1 MKLIQSIKEILREE
15 LEPKWNTSNEYNYQ
29 DGFCNYFADNLIVK
43 LKKQYPDRNIRY
55 YLILADL
62 IYDYD
67 EGELEDSTIVHAYV
81 KIDNL
86 YLDSNGLSTEE
97 DVNQRMQDWYD
108 EKLLDLPE
116 DYRLEIWHK
125 EYNKIPKRFLKRAT
139 ICDSKRIKKDIDL
152 FLSHPEVKQLLES
165 NIKGGVNNLPEKP
178 NKVLF
183 NDFWL
188 SQLETDGDYVKLYHF
203 GSPDLEYLDPSHFG
217 KHSYTSSE
225 QWWGKKRL
233 FFYTNL
239 NQKERIVSGTLYT
252 ATVDLKDLY
261 PFNKDPLNLY
271 DIAAKMYGSQNIPYQ
286 MQVIYMSGML
296 EKMGYKGMIY
306 KWHDDSLLAVIWE
319 KVKNITSKQ
328 EKKEYKLPTS
338 DLNGW
343 PIEGGVSSN
352 PRLSDE
358 DKINEVVRTM
368 KKSNYPQDFIDNY
381 LNLMKSR

>member
-15 LEPKWNTSNEYNYQ
+15 LYS
-29 DGFCNYFADNLIVK
+29 
-43 LKKQYPDRNIRY
+43 
-55 YLILADL
+55 
-62 IYDYD
+62 
-67 EGELEDSTIVHAYV
+67 
-81 KIDNL
+81 
-86 YLDSNGLSTEE
+86 
-97 DVNQRMQDWYD
+97 
-108 EKLLDLPE
+108 
-116 DYRLEIWHK
+116 
-125 EYNKIPKRFLKRAT
+125 AT
-139 ICDSKRIKKDIDL
+139 KD
-152 FLSHPEVKQLLES
+152 
-165 NIKGGVNNLPEKP
+165 NLPEKP

-203 GSPDLEYLDPSHFG
+203 GNPDLEYLDPSHFG

-239 NQKERIVSGTLYT
+239 NQKERIVSGTLYI

-271 DIAAKMYGSQNIPYQ
+271 DIAAKMYGSENIPYQ
-286 MQVIYMSGML
+286 RQVIYMSGML

-319 KVKNITSKQ
+319 KVKNLTSKQ
-328 EKKEYKLPTS
+328 ENKEYKLPVS

-343 PIEGGVSSN
+343 PIEDGVSTDD
-352 PRLSDE
+352 RLSDE
-358 DKINEVVRTM
+358 EKINRVVKTM
-368 KKSNYPQDFIDNY
+368 ERSNYPQDFIDNY
-381 LNLMKSR
+381 LSLMNSR

>member
-15 LEPKWNTSNEYNYQ
+15 L
-29 DGFCNYFADNLIVK
+29 D
-43 LKKQYPDRNIRY
+43 
-55 YLILADL
+55 
-62 IYDYD
+62 
-67 EGELEDSTIVHAYV
+67 
-81 KIDNL
+81 
-86 YLDSNGLSTEE
+86 LST
-97 DVNQRMQDWYD
+97 
-108 EKLLDLPE
+108 
-116 DYRLEIWHK
+116 
-125 EYNKIPKRFLKRAT
+125 
-139 ICDSKRIKKDIDL
+139 KD
-152 FLSHPEVKQLLES
+152 
-165 NIKGGVNNLPEKP
+165 NLPEKP

-188 SQLETDGDYVKLYHF
+188 SQLETEGDYVKLYHF
-203 GSPDLEYLDPSHFG
+203 GNPDLEYLDPSHFG

-239 NQKERIVSGTLYT
+239 KQKERIVSGTLYT

-271 DIAAKMYGSQNIPYQ
+271 DIAAEMYGSQNIPYQ

-296 EKMGYKGMIY
+296 EQMGYKGMIY
-306 KWHDDSLLAVIWE
+306 KWHDNSLLAVIWE
-319 KVKNITSKQ
+319 KVKNITSK
-328 EKKEYKLPTS
+328 KDNKEYKLPVS

-343 PIEGGVSSN
+343 PIEDGVSSN

-381 LNLMKSR
+381 LNLMRNL